1 MRRDRGASLVEFAL
15 VLPLILMIV
24 LGLVSA
30 GVAYN
35 LKIAL
40 THAAREAA
48 RYAAILPTE
57 GDTAAWLSSVEAH
70 LIADATGALDA
81 GQPGAAYCIAFVDGS
96 SSGTETKHITEA
108 GTVSAGWCFDDG
120 RGTDEWRVQ
129 VEVQRATTFN
139 ALVFSKTIT
148 LTSNAASRYEVQVGS
163 P

>member
-35 LKIAL
+35 LKITL

-57 GDTAAWLSSVEAH
+57 GDTSAWLSDVETH
-70 LIADATGALDA
+70 MLADATGALNS

-96 SSGTETKHITEA
+96 SSGTETKHIDQTGA
-108 GTVSAGWCFDDG
+108 VSAGWCFDDG
-120 RGTDEWRVQ
+120 RGSDEWRVQ
-129 VEVQRATTFN
+129 VEVQRSTTLN
-139 ALVFSKTIT
+139 ALVFSKSIT
-148 LTSNAASRYEVQVGS
+148 LASQAASRYEVQVGS
-163 P
+163 